1 MASTNECV
9 GTVGVHF
16 GDLPLPMV
24 DRTKRHELMDIV
36 AIALCAVI
44 CGADN
49 WVDIE
54 VFGNSKRQW
63 FARFLN
69 LPNGVPYH
77 DTFGRVFSLLNTKE
91 FSR

>member
-9 GTVGVHF
+9 GTVGVEF

-44 CGADN
+44 CAADT
-49 WVDIE
+49 
-54 VFGNSKRQW
+54 GS
-63 FARFLN
+63 
-69 LPNGVPYH
+69 
-77 DTFGRVFSLLNTKE
+77 T
-91 FSR
+91 

>member
-1 MASTNECV
+1 MASTNEWV

-16 GDLPLPMV
+16 GDLPLPRV

-49 WVDIE
+49 WVDI
-54 VFGNSKRQW
+54 
-63 FARFLN
+63 
-69 LPNGVPYH
+69 
-77 DTFGRVFSLLNTKE
+77 
-91 FSR
+91 